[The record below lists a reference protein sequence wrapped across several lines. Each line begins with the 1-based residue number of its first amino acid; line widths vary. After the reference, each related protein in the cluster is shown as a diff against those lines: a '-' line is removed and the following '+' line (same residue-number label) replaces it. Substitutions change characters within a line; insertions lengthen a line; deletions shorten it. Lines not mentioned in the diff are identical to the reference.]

1 MSSQHRHA
9 GAQGAG
15 AAALS
20 SRVRLVLAA
29 GVLGLLLGVLWG
41 AADVPRYTASAGVLL
56 SGDGGAPASEV
67 ELEAAVQL
75 AASERVASRAAGLL
89 GGDVSGADLL
99 SEIAAS
105 ADPGAGVVTI
115 EAESDSPDFAAAA
128 ANGYALALTRVGGKR
143 YELGA
148 EATIPD
154 GPSENRSTLWWGLG
168 GLLAG
173 LAIGGAG
180 VALRD
185 RLRSQGRGPGA
196 VFADE
201 SMPVPPVPYVLRLGV
216 PGEVLRR
223 EGGRIETDPDEAG
236 HLDELA
242 ARLGIGEE
250 DGPRRLAV
258 LDADDDDGALV
269 VASALA
275 IAAGGRGLRAIVV
288 ESDLGSPALA
298 ALLDLPATP
307 GLAEY
312 LRGDAGPRDVLR
324 SVRVRA
330 GEGSGSSQLTCL
342 PAGEAHGDEVDDERL
357 AALIERL
364 GRVYDLVLVSGTRV
378 GGGAEA
384 ATVAELTDGAVLVAS
399 AVGDGPAAIRRAVE
413 ALGEANI
420 PASVLTRSGS
430 AQSRPQSPL

>member
-1 MSSQHRHA
+1 M
-9 GAQGAG
+9 
-15 AAALS
+15 
-20 SRVRLVLAA
+20 
-29 GVLGLLLGVLWG
+29 
-41 AADVPRYTASAGVLL
+41 
-56 SGDGGAPASEV
+56 
-67 ELEAAVQL
+67 
-75 AASERVASRAAGLL
+75 ASRAAGLL
-89 GGDVSGADLL
+89 GGDVGGADLL
-99 SEIAAS
+99 SEIDAS
-105 ADPGAGVVTI
+105 ADPGAGAVTI

-154 GPSENRSTLWWGLG
+154 GPSQNRSTLWWGLG

-173 LAIGGAG
+173 LALGAAG

-185 RLRSQGRGPGA
+185 RLRSEGREPGA
-196 VFADE
+196 AVADE
-201 SMPVPPVPYVLRLGV
+201 SIPVPFVLRLGV
-216 PGEVLRR
+216 PGEVVRR
-223 EGGRIETDPDEAG
+223 EGGRVETDAGEAG

-242 ARLGIGEE
+242 ARLGIAG
-250 DGPRRLAV
+250 DGAPRRLAV

-275 IAAGGRGLRAIVV
+275 IAAGGRGLRAILV

-298 ALLDLPATP
+298 ALLGLPATP

-330 GEGSGSSQLTCL
+330 GDGSRSSQLTCV
-342 PAGEAHGDEVDDERL
+342 PAGEADGDGVDDERL

-364 GRVYDLVLVSGTRV
+364 GRVYDLVLVGGTRV

-384 ATVAELTDGAVLVAS
+384 ATVAALTDGVVLVAS
-399 AVGDGPAAIRRAVE
+399 AAGDAPAAIRRAVG

-420 PASVLTRSGS
+420 PAAVLTRSGA